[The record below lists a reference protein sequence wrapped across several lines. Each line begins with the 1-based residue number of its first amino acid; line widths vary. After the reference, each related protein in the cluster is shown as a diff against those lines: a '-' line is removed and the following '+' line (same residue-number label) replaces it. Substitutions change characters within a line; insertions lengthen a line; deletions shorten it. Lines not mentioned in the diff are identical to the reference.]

1 MDKSVVLISPD
12 FFNLSTII
20 KEEIEK
26 QGYKCKWFDDR
37 PSNKLLAK
45 MLLRLSSS
53 SLKGKINRYF
63 DSIIEYCKKEQ
74 PSKFIVIIGQCF
86 NTKHY
91 QKLRKELP
99 NMELVFYNWDSIE
112 NFPITKDN
120 FTFFDRS
127 YSFDLTDCKKYN
139 IDFLP
144 LFYSYQSS
152 NIKEDLDYSII
163 TTVKK
168 GKYADLY
175 NIISQLDKKYSN
187 KFAHLYLQSKSMFN
201 YYKMSDKGFKL
212 AKKEEF
218 TTERLSADKVQDV
231 FNRSKII
238 VDIVMAKQ
246 SGLTI
251 RTIDTLHLKKKLITN
266 NVNIK
271 EYPFY
276 TEQNILVCKDGD
288 KIDFNSKFFTEPF
301 DDKYCIDETY
311 SLTSFVKKLLGE
323 K

>member
-12 FFNLSTII
+12 FFNLSKII
-20 KEEIEK
+20 REEIEN

-37 PSNKLLAK
+37 PSNKLFAK
-45 MLLRLSSS
+45 MLLRLSPAF
-53 SLKGKINRYF
+53 LRGKINRYF
-63 DSIIEYCKKEQ
+63 NSIIEYCKKEK

-86 NTKHY
+86 NLKHY

-99 NMELVFYNWDSIE
+99 DLELVFYNWDSIE

-120 FTFFDRS
+120 FKFFNRS

-144 LFYSYQSS
+144 LFYSYK
-152 NIKEDLDYSII
+152 IDDAKEDLDYSII

-168 GKYADLY
+168 GKYADLH
-175 NIISQLDKKYSN
+175 NITSQLNEKFDN
-187 KFAHLYLQSKSMFN
+187 KFSHLYLQSKSMFR
-201 YYKMSDKGFKL
+201 YYKMFDKGFKK
-212 AKKEEF
+212 AKKDEF
-218 TTERLSADKVQDV
+218 TCERLSADKVQDV
-231 FNRSKII
+231 FNRSKIV

-246 SGLTI
+246 AGLTI

-288 KIDFNSKFFTEPF
+288 KIDFDSKFFKEPF
-301 DDKYCIDETY
+301 DDKYAIDESY
-311 SLTSFVKKLLGE
+311 SLTSFVKRLLGDN
-323 K
+323 